1 VASLYLSFK
10 CKIKYSTRIDLPV
23 PPMDKL
29 PTPMLNML
37 NFLEAKTPIL
47 KKRFL
52 MKIIRPYKMEKGK
65 RRKRRFFI
73 T

>member
-1 VASLYLSFK
+1 
-10 CKIKYSTRIDLPV
+10 
-23 PPMDKL
+23 MDKL
-29 PTPMLNML
+29 PTPMLKML
-37 NFLEAKTPIL
+37 NLLEVKTPIL

-52 MKIIRPYKMEKGK
+52 VKIIKPYNRAKGK